1 MTALA
6 LVTAFAALAVGLR
19 AALPRVTAP
28 RLEPPATPPAAPPAV
43 DVLLPVRDEEA
54 NLASCVASLL
64 AQSVPVSVLVLDDN
78 SSDRTAAIAADLATG
93 DPRVVLESVPEPPA
107 GASGKVAALAYGA
120 RRTSAEWLLALDA
133 DARPA
138 PDALE
143 RALATAGARGLDVLS
158 LAARQRTPVVGEAL
172 LTPLVFAL
180 LDLALGD
187 WRRAADGE
195 GEPVANGQFLLI
207 RRSALAAI
215 GGYDAIATE
224 PLDDVALARRL
235 AAAGFRV
242 GFLRAGAA
250 LSVRMYRGAGA
261 AFHGW
266 RRNLALV
273 FGARPA
279 RPLAWAALLA
289 APGAVALAAL
299 ATQRPRT
306 ALAAWAA
313 GVLASAVARAG
324 TGSSPLWGMLHPL
337 DALALF
343 GTLALAARDH
353 RRGRLARWRGRELPP
368 AAGGS
373 SRSA

>member
-6 LVTAFAALAVGLR
+6 LATALAALAVALR
-19 AALPRVTAP
+19 AALPRATAP
-28 RLEPPATPPAAPPAV
+28 RLEPPTPPAAPSAV

-54 NLASCVASLL
+54 NLAPCVASLL
-64 AQSVPVSVLVLDDN
+64 AQSAPVSVLVLDDG
-78 SSDRTAAIAADLATG
+78 SRDRTAEIATG
-93 DPRVVLESVPEPPA
+93 LAASDPRVALERVPEPPA
-107 GASGKVAALAYGA
+107 GASGKVAALAHGA
-120 RRTSAEWLLALDA
+120 RRTRAEWLLAVDA
-133 DARPA
+133 DARLA
-138 PDALE
+138 PDVLE
-143 RALATAGARGLDVLS
+143 RALATARARGLDALS
-158 LAARQRTPVVGEAL
+158 LAARQRAPEAGEAL

-187 WRRAADGE
+187 WRRAADGA
-195 GEPVANGQFLLI
+195 GDPVANGQFLLI
-207 RRSALAAI
+207 RRPALASI

-224 PLDDVALARRL
+224 PLDDVALAHRL

-250 LSVRMYRGAGA
+250 LSVRMYRGARA
-261 AFHGW
+261 TFHGW

-279 RPLAWAALLA
+279 RPLAWATLLA

-299 ATQRPRT
+299 AADRPGA
-306 ALAAWAA
+306 ALAAWAGGA
-313 GVLASAVARAG
+313 LASAVARAG
-324 TGSSPLWGMLHPL
+324 TGSSPLWGVLHPL
-337 DALALF
+337 DSLALVA
-343 GTLALAARDH
+343 TLAAAVLDR

-368 AAGGS
+368 AAGRP